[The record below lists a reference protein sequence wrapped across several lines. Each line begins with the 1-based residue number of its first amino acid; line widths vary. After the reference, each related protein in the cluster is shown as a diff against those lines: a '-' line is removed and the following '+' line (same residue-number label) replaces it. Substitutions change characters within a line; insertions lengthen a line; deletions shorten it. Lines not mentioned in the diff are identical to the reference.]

1 MNYNINL
8 ASYPTE
14 RREKILS
21 FLEPHEQVILILR
34 FGCDNGGVSRTL
46 TEVATIIGDGQTR
59 ESIRRIESRA
69 IQILSSVG
77 AFDSVKDKA

>member
-21 FLEPHEQVILILR
+21 FLEPHEQAILILR
-34 FGCDNGGVSRTL
+34 FGCDNGGVSRML
-46 TEVATIIGDGQTR
+46 AEVATIIGDGQTR

>member
-21 FLEPHEQVILILR
+21 FLEPHEQAILILR
-34 FGCDNGGVSRTL
+34 FGCDNVGVSRTL

>member
-8 ASYPTE
+8 GSYSTE

-21 FLEPHEQVILILR
+21 LLEPHEQTVLILR
-34 FGCDNGGVSRTL
+34 FGLDNGGTSRTL
-46 TEVATIIGDGQTR
+46 ADVADILGDGQTR
-59 ESIRRIESRA
+59 ESIRRTEARA

-77 AFDSVKDKA
+77 AFDVVKEKQ